1 MKKRKKSIK
10 AVEVNKTIKVVSRV
24 NLQMWNIVFSEWWTY
39 EISLKDAEI
48 LKTTRAFKNGKIDLI

>member
-10 AVEVNKTIKVVSRV
+10 AIEVNKTIKVVSRV